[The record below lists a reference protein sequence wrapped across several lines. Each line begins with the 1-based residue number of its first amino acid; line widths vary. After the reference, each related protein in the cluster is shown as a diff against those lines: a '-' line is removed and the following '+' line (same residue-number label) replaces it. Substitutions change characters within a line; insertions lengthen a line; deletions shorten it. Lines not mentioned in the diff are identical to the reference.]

1 MTKHRKPRFAWDDL
15 AVQILRAGYPDMPTA
30 QIAADLRLAVSQV
43 HAKAAQLGLKK
54 SAAFMASQS
63 SGRIQRANTDPRM
76 TATRFA
82 KGMTP
87 WNKGT
92 SYVAGG
98 RSRETQFKPGS
109 KPHTTVPVGSYRV
122 TNCKGV
128 RYLEQKVNDLPGN
141 NCVRWKGVHRLVWEA
156 HHGPVPPGHLVV
168 FKSQDLRSVVLEE
181 ITIDKLELRSRHD
194 HAMRNHPRN
203 IDPALGQLVQLKGAI
218 TRQVNRLAKEHKEQR
233 A

>member
-1 MTKHRKPRFAWDDL
+1 MAKHRNRRFVWDDL

-30 QIAADLRLAVSQV
+30 QIAADLKLAASQV
-43 HAKAAQLGLKK
+43 YAKASELGLKK
-54 SAAFMASQS
+54 SAAFLASQH

-92 SYVAGG
+92 SYKAGG
-98 RSRETQFKPGS
+98 RSGETQFRPGN
-109 KPHTTVPVGSYRV
+109 KPHTWQPVGSYRV
-122 TNCKGV
+122 TDCKGV

-141 NCVRWKGVHRLVWEA
+141 SCVRWKGVHRLVWEA
-156 HHGPVPPGHLVV
+156 HNGPVPPGHIVV
-168 FKSQDLRSVVLEE
+168 FKDQALRSVVLEE

-194 HAMRNHPRN
+194 HAMRAHPRN
-203 IDPALGQLVQLKGAI
+203 IDPELGKLVQLKGAI
-218 TRQVNRLAKEHKEQR
+218 TRQVNRLAKEHKEQH